1 MPKIYEYFG
10 LIFFINTDDH
20 KPVHVHIK
28 YAGYESKVEI
38 EYEKGG
44 KLKNIVLKKVTHKQH
59 IPVNKQSDA
68 INFVKKFHSKIT
80 DKWTMVIIK
89 KETPAFEKILKK
101 V

>member
-28 YAGYESKVEI
+28 YNGYESKIEI

-44 KLKNIVLKKVTHKQH
+44 KLKDVTLKKVVGKQH
-59 IPVNKQSDA
+59 IPENKQSDA
-68 INFVKKFHSKIT
+68 IRFVKKFHSQIT
-80 DKWTMVIIK
+80 DKWATVMVKKATPSFEKIIK
-89 KETPAFEKILKK
+89 K